1 MESQRFHKTT
11 LVCEK
16 TDKNPFSLHTMWLKL
31 INFIFASKQ
40 NKKQVQL
47 SIYCPILKDELS
59 SSSLYLLYRE

>member
-1 MESQRFHKTT
+1 M
-11 LVCEK
+11 LVCEE

-47 SIYCPILKDELS
+47 SINLLPYFKRWTEQFLFILTL
-59 SSSLYLLYRE
+59 